1 MVEVG
6 QRVRFVPYWN
16 LGAFDDAKTK
26 KTKSVTGFVTIVNYK
41 HRVFWC
47 EFEYKGVRQIETFNF
62 ADIGVTVS
70 VLK

>member
-6 QRVRFVPYWN
+6 QRVRFVPYCN
-16 LGAFDDAKTK
+16 LGEHDNAKTK
-26 KTKSVTGFVTIVNYK
+26 KAKTVMGVVTIVNYK

-47 EFEYKGVRQIETFNF
+47 EYEYKGVRQIETFNF

-70 VLK
+70 V